1 MAFMSRRT
9 ALLLGAAIIA
19 LGAIAFFLLS
29 GGEPSPEPSPSPS
42 PTATAA
48 PSPTVAFN
56 QELLNSRLTVLL
68 VGLDL
73 NAERRAPG
81 VVGNTDALMLA
92 SVSADQSQVVL
103 VSLPRDTVDIPLADG
118 TAWSPKIN
126 GLLAARGID
135 ELVGAME
142 TLYGV
147 PIDGYVTID
156 MDDFVALVGAAICG
170 GTAGRSCG
178 GGLTVNPPEP
188 LFDPDIGLDLQPG
201 EQDLDNLTV
210 LSYVRTRID
219 QDYGRMGRQQEVI
232 LDLVA
237 RLVYANTNMD
247 LRAFLDGL
255 DSVET
260 DLPLDE
266 MRTLVEIA
274 RRAQDATVER
284 VLVQPPTMIVQEG
297 DLGDGRGYV
306 LVPDIEAIRA
316 AVAAFI
322 PPEE

>member
-1 MAFMSRRT
+1 MSRRTT
-9 ALLLGAAIIA
+9 ALLLGAVIIV
-19 LGAIAFFLLS
+19 LGVIAFVLLS
-29 GGEPSPEPSPSPS
+29 AGEPAPEPSPS
-42 PTATAA
+42 PTATVE
-48 PSPTVAFN
+48 PSPTVALN
-56 QELLNSRLTVLL
+56 QDLLNSRLTVLL

-81 VVGNTDALMLA
+81 IVGNTDALMLA

-103 VSLPRDTVDIPLADG
+103 VSLPRDTVDVPLADG

-126 GLLAARGID
+126 GLLAERGIG

-156 MDDFVALVGAAICG
+156 MDDFASLVDAVDGV
-170 GTAGRSCG
+170 
-178 GGLTVNPPEP
+178 TVNPATP
-188 LFDPDIGLDLQPG
+188 LSDPPIGLDLQPG
-201 EQDLDNLTV
+201 EQELDASTV

-237 RLVYANTNMD
+237 RLVDPETD
-247 LRAFLDGL
+247 LDLSELLDGL

-260 DLPLDE
+260 DLPLADLP
-266 MRTLVEIA
+266 TLVEIA
-274 RRAQDATVER
+274 RRALDATVER

-306 LVPDIEAIRA
+306 LVPDVQAIRA
-316 AVAAFI
+316 TVTALI

>member
-1 MAFMSRRT
+1 MSRT
-9 ALLLGAAIIA
+9 IALLLVAAIVV
-19 LGAIAFFLLS
+19 LGVIAFFVLS
-29 GGEPSPEPSPSPS
+29 GGEPPPEPSPSPS
-42 PTATAA
+42 PTAIPTVE
-48 PSPTVAFN
+48 PSPTVALN

-81 VVGNTDALMLA
+81 VAGNTDALMLA

-103 VSLPRDTVDIPLADG
+103 VSLPRDTVDVPFPDG
-118 TAWSPKIN
+118 TIWSAKIN
-126 GLLAARGID
+126 GLFAERGI
-135 ELVGAME
+135 EGLVGAMG

-156 MDDFVALVGAAICG
+156 MDDFASLVDAVEGV
-170 GTAGRSCG
+170 
-178 GGLTVNPPEP
+178 TVNPPQP
-188 LFDPDIGLDLQPG
+188 LSDPPIGLDLQPG
-201 EQDLDNLTV
+201 EQELDGPTV

-232 LDLVA
+232 TDLVA
-237 RLVYANTNMD
+237 RLVDPETDVD
-247 LRAFLDGL
+247 LSQLLDAL
-255 DSVET
+255 DSLET
-260 DLPLDE
+260 DLPLEDLP
-266 MRTLVEIA
+266 TLVEIA
-274 RRAQDATVER
+274 RRARDASVER

-306 LVPDIEAIRA
+306 LVPNVEAIRA
-316 AVAAFI
+316 AVIALI

>member
-1 MAFMSRRT
+1 MSRT
-9 ALLLGAAIIA
+9 IALLLVAAIVV
-19 LGAIAFFLLS
+19 LGVIAFFVLS
-29 GGEPSPEPSPSPS
+29 GGEPPPEPSPSPS
-42 PTATAA
+42 PTAIPTVE
-48 PSPTVAFN
+48 PSPTVALN

-81 VVGNTDALMLA
+81 VAGNTDALMLA

-103 VSLPRDTVDIPLADG
+103 VSLPRDTVDVPFPDG
-118 TAWSPKIN
+118 TIWSAKIN
-126 GLLAARGID
+126 GLFAERGI
-135 ELVGAME
+135 EGLVGAME

-156 MDDFVALVGAAICG
+156 MDDFASLVDAVEGV
-170 GTAGRSCG
+170 
-178 GGLTVNPPEP
+178 TVNPPQP
-188 LFDPDIGLDLQPG
+188 LSDPPIGLDLQPG
-201 EQDLDNLTV
+201 EQELDGPTV

-232 LDLVA
+232 TDLVA
-237 RLVYANTNMD
+237 RLVDPETDVD
-247 LRAFLDGL
+247 LSQLLDAL
-255 DSVET
+255 DSLET
-260 DLPLDE
+260 DLPLEDLP
-266 MRTLVEIA
+266 TLVEIA
-274 RRAQDATVER
+274 RRARDASVER

-306 LVPDIEAIRA
+306 LVPNVEAIRA
-316 AVAAFI
+316 AVIALI

>member
-1 MAFMSRRT
+1 MNRTT
-9 ALLLGAAIIA
+9 ALLLGAAIIV
-19 LGAIAFFLLS
+19 LGVVAFFLLS
-29 GGEPSPEPSPSPS
+29 GGEPPPEPSPSPS
-42 PTATAA
+42 PAATVE
-48 PSPTVAFN
+48 PSPTVALN

-81 VVGNTDALMLA
+81 VAGNTDALMLA

-103 VSLPRDTVDIPLADG
+103 VSLPRDTVDVPLADG

-126 GLLAARGID
+126 GLFAARGIE

-147 PIDGYVTID
+147 PIDGYVMID
-156 MDDFVALVGAAICG
+156 MDNLVALVDAVGEV
-170 GTAGRSCG
+170 
-178 GGLTVNPPEP
+178 TVNPPEP

-201 EQDLDNLTV
+201 EQDLDGRTV

-232 LDLVA
+232 TELVA
-237 RLVYANTNMD
+237 RLVDPETDVD
-247 LRAFLDGL
+247 LGELLDGL
-255 DSVET
+255 DSLET
-260 DLPLDE
+260 DLPVEDLL
-266 MRTLVEIA
+266 TLVEIA

-306 LVPDIEAIRA
+306 LVPDVEAIRA
-316 AVAAFI
+316 AVAALI

>member
-1 MAFMSRRT
+1 MSRT
-9 ALLLGAAIIA
+9 TVLLLGAAIIV
-19 LGAIAFFLLS
+19 LGVIAFFLLS
-29 GGEPSPEPSPSPS
+29 GGEPAPEPSPSPS
-42 PTATAA
+42 PTATVE
-48 PSPTVAFN
+48 PSPTVALN

-118 TAWSPKIN
+118 TTWSAKVN
-126 GLLAARGID
+126 GLFAARGIE
-135 ELVGAME
+135 ELVGAMA

-147 PIDGYVTID
+147 PIDGYVMID
-156 MDDFVALVGAAICG
+156 MDDFAALVDAVDGV
-170 GTAGRSCG
+170 
-178 GGLTVNPPEP
+178 TVNPPEP
-188 LFDPDIGLDLQPG
+188 LSDPPIGLDLQPG
-201 EQDLDNLTV
+201 EQELDAPTA

-232 LDLVA
+232 TNLVA
-237 RLVYANTNMD
+237 RLVNPETDVD
-247 LRAFLDGL
+247 LSEFLAGL
-255 DSVET
+255 DSLET
-260 DLPLDE
+260 DLPLDDL
-266 MRTLVEIA
+266 RTLVEIA
-274 RRAQDATVER
+274 RRAQDASVQR
-284 VLVQPPTMIVQEG
+284 VLVQPPDMIVQEG

-306 LVPDIEAIRA
+306 LAPDVEAIRD
-316 AVAAFI
+316 AVTALI

>member
-1 MAFMSRRT
+1 MSRRN
-9 ALLLGAAIIA
+9 ALVLGAVVVV
-19 LGAIAFFLLS
+19 LGVIAFLLLS
-29 GGEPSPEPSPSPS
+29 GGEVAPEPSPS
-42 PTATAA
+42 PTATIE
-48 PSPTVAFN
+48 PSPTVELN
-56 QELLNSRLTVLL
+56 QELLSSRLTVLL

-81 VVGNTDALMLA
+81 IVGNTDALMLA
-92 SVSADQSQVVL
+92 SVNADQSQVVL

-118 TAWSPKIN
+118 TAWSQKIN
-126 GLLAARGID
+126 NLLAERGID

-156 MDDFVALVGAAICG
+156 MDDFASLVNAVDGV
-170 GTAGRSCG
+170 
-178 GGLTVNPPEP
+178 TVNPPEP
-188 LFDPDIGLDLQPG
+188 LSDPPIGLDLQPG
-201 EQDLDNLTV
+201 EQELDGSTA

-232 LDLVA
+232 TDLVS
-237 RLVYANTNMD
+237 RLVDADTDVDMSE
-247 LRAFLDGL
+247 LLDGL
-255 DSVET
+255 DSLET
-260 DLPLDE
+260 DLPLADLP
-266 MRTLVEIA
+266 TLVEIA

-284 VLVQPPTMIVQEG
+284 VLVDPPDLIVQEG

-316 AVAAFI
+316 TVTALI

>member
-1 MAFMSRRT
+1 MSRRTT
-9 ALLLGAAIIA
+9 ALLLGAVIIV
-19 LGAIAFFLLS
+19 LGVIAFVLLS
-29 GGEPSPEPSPSPS
+29 GGEPAPEPSPSPS
-42 PTATAA
+42 PTATVE
-48 PSPTVAFN
+48 PSPTVALN

-81 VVGNTDALMLA
+81 IVGNTDALMLA

-103 VSLPRDTVDIPLADG
+103 VSLPRDTVDVPLADG

-126 GLLAARGID
+126 GLLAERGIG

-156 MDDFVALVGAAICG
+156 MDDFASLVDAVDGV
-170 GTAGRSCG
+170 
-178 GGLTVNPPEP
+178 TVNPATP
-188 LFDPDIGLDLQPG
+188 LSDPPIGLDLQPG
-201 EQDLDNLTV
+201 EQELDGSTA

-237 RLVYANTNMD
+237 RLVDADTD
-247 LRAFLDGL
+247 VGL
-255 DSVET
+255 SELLQGRFESIVT
-260 DLPLDE
+260 DLPLEDLP
-266 MRTLVEIA
+266 TLVEIA
-274 RRAQDATVER
+274 RRGQDATVQR
-284 VLVQPPTMIVQEG
+284 VLVQPPDMIVQEG

-306 LVPDIEAIRA
+306 LVPDVEAIRA
-316 AVAAFI
+316 TVTALI

>member
-1 MAFMSRRT
+1 MSRRN
-9 ALLLGAAIIA
+9 ALLLGAAIVV
-19 LGAIAFFLLS
+19 LGVIAFVLLS
-29 GGEPSPEPSPSPS
+29 GEPPPPEPSPSPS
-42 PTATAA
+42 PTATVE

-118 TAWSPKIN
+118 SAWSPKIN
-126 GLLAARGID
+126 GLFAALGID

-156 MDDFVALVGAAICG
+156 MDDFAALVAAVDG
-170 GTAGRSCG
+170 V
-178 GGLTVNPPEP
+178 TVNPATP

-201 EQDLDNLTV
+201 EQDLDSSTV

-232 LDLVA
+232 TELVA
-237 RLVYANTNMD
+237 RLVDPETEVN
-247 LRAFLDGL
+247 LGQLLDGL
-255 DSVET
+255 ESIET
-260 DLPLDE
+260 DLPLEDLP
-266 MRTLVEIA
+266 TLIEIA
-274 RRAQDATVER
+274 RRTQDASVER

-306 LVPDIEAIRA
+306 LVPDIAAIRA
-316 AVAAFI
+316 TVTALI

>member
-1 MAFMSRRT
+1 MSRRT
-9 ALLLGAAIIA
+9 TTLLMGAAVIV
-19 LGAIAFFLLS
+19 LGVIAFFLLS
-29 GGEPSPEPSPSPS
+29 GGEPMPEASPSPS
-42 PTATAA
+42 PTATAE
-48 PSPTVAFN
+48 PSPTVALN

-73 NAERRAPG
+73 NKERRAPG

-92 SVSADQSQVVL
+92 SVSADQSEVVL
-103 VSLPRDTVDIPLADG
+103 VSLPRDTVDVPLADG
-118 TAWSPKIN
+118 TTYSPKIN
-126 GLLAARGID
+126 GLFAERGIE

-147 PIDGYVTID
+147 PIDGYVMID
-156 MDDFVALVGAAICG
+156 MDDLVLLVDMVGAV
-170 GTAGRSCG
+170 
-178 GGLTVNPPEP
+178 TVNPPEP

-201 EQDLDNLTV
+201 TQELDGRTA

-232 LDLVA
+232 LDLVG
-237 RLVYANTNMD
+237 RLVHPNCCAIGRGPHID
-247 LRAFLDGL
+247 LGQLLDGL
-255 DSVET
+255 DSLET
-260 DLPLDE
+260 DLPLADLP
-266 MRTLVEIA
+266 TLVEIA

-284 VLVQPPTMIVQEG
+284 VLVQPPDMIVQEG

-306 LVPDIEAIRA
+306 LVPDIQAIRA
-316 AVAAFI
+316 AVAALI